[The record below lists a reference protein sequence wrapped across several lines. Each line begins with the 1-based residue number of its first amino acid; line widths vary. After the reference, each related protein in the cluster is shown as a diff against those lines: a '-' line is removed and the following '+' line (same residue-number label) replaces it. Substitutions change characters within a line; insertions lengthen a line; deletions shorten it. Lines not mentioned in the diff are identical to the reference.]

1 VIDLVAGFAVVTG
14 ALDRADVRYVVVG
27 SMAAA
32 RWGVARTTRDID
44 LVLVLDPLVVDDVLA
59 LLDRDDVYVP
69 VADAREALAHG
80 GSFNVLHT
88 TTGGKIDLFVVA
100 PNDEFERS
108 RLERR
113 VRADVLGL
121 SSWVATAE
129 DVVLA
134 KLKWRLDSRSEV
146 QWRDCVEIA
155 AVQELDEA
163 YLWRWAPVLGVVDD
177 LADLLGDVS
186 RPSGAEG

>member
-1 VIDLVAGFAVVTG
+1 VIDLAAGLAVVTG
-14 ALDRADVRYVVVG
+14 ALDRADVRYVIVG

-44 LVLVLDPLVVDDVLA
+44 LVVVLDPLVVDDVLA
-59 LLDRDDVYVP
+59 LLDRDDIYVP
-69 VADAREALAHG
+69 VDGAREALTRG

-88 TTGGKIDLFVVA
+88 TSGGKIDLFVVA
-100 PNDEFERS
+100 PDDEFERS

-113 VRADVLGL
+113 VRVDVLGL
-121 SSWVATAE
+121 TSWVATAE

-155 AVQELDEA
+155 AVHELDQT
-163 YLWRWAPVLGVVDD
+163 YLWRWALVLGVVDD
-177 LADLLGDVS
+177 LADLLGHD
-186 RPSGAEG
+186 PPTGP

>member
-1 VIDLVAGFAVVTG
+1 VIDLVAGFAVVTA
-14 ALDRADVRYVVVG
+14 ALDRAGVPYVVVG

-44 LVLVLDPLVVDDVLA
+44 LVLVLDPAVADDVLE

-69 VADAREALAHG
+69 IAGAREALAYG

-88 TTGGKIDLFVVA
+88 NSGGKVDVFAVSPDDA
-100 PNDEFERS
+100 FERS

-113 VRADVLGL
+113 VPTDVLGL
-121 SSWVATAE
+121 ASWVATAE

-134 KLKWRLDSRSEV
+134 KLRWRLESRSEV

-155 AVQELDEA
+155 AVHQLDQP
-163 YLWRWAPVLGVVDD
+163 YLWKWAPVLDVVED
-177 LADLLGDVS
+177 LAELLS
-186 RPSGAEG
+186 QRPPPAP

>member
-32 RWGVARTTRDID
+32 RWGVARTTRDIA

-59 LLDRDDVYVP
+59 LMDRDDIYVP
-69 VADAREALAHG
+69 IVDAREALAHG